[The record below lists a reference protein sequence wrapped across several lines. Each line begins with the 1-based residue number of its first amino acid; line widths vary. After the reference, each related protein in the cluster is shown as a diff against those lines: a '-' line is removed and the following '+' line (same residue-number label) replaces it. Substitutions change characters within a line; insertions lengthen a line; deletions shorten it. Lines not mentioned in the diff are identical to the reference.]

1 MGRSRNGKPSTTER
15 LMARNA
21 GLSRKVMADGG
32 EVFSGGLASRALKA
46 VGARAM
52 TMDGNIFVNEGFG
65 SSPEDQALYAHERV
79 HEEGSGGH
87 DHGDHN
93 HGSDPEEMAA
103 RAVERMVLHKTRAG
117 EDLGETLAKIRENM
131 PRNQEEAEKQIR
143 HAMSADKDGETR
155 AQAMMGYWAL
165 RSQGMSQR
173 DINRM
178 LSEFVSDKMQEI
190 EEQNNTRSAGNSRF

>member
-15 LMARNA
+15 LMARSA
-21 GLSRKVMADGG
+21 GLSRRSMPDGG
-32 EVFSGGLASRALKA
+32 EVYHGALATRALKA

-52 TMDGNIFVNEGFG
+52 TMDGTIFVNEGFG
-65 SSPEDQALYAHERV
+65 NTPEDMALYAHERV
-79 HEEGSGGH
+79 HYEGSGGY

-93 HGSDPEEMAA
+93 HGQDPEEMAA
-103 RAVERMVLHKTRAG
+103 QAVERMVLHKARAG

-143 HAMSADKDGETR
+143 HALSADKDGEMR
-155 AQAMMGYWAL
+155 EQAMMGYWAL
-165 RSQGMSQR
+165 RSQGLSEA

-178 LSEFVSDKMQEI
+178 LRDYVVDTMLEI
-190 EEQNNTRSAGNSRF
+190 EDLNNYRSAGNAKF

>member
-1 MGRSRNGKPSTTER
+1 MGRNRNGKPSVTDR

-21 GLSRKVMADGG
+21 GLSRKSMADGG
-32 EVFSGGLASRALKA
+32 EVYQGSLATRALKA

-65 SSPEDQALYAHERV
+65 GTAEDQALYAHERV
-79 HEEGSGGH
+79 HEMGSGGH

-93 HGSDPEEMAA
+93 HGNDPEEMAA

-117 EDLGETLAKIRENM
+117 EDLGQTLSHIRENM

-143 HAMSADKDGETR
+143 HALSADKDGEMSE
-155 AQAMMGYWAL
+155 QAMMGYWAMRATGL
-165 RSQGMSQR
+165 SEK
-173 DINRM
+173 DVNRM
-178 LSEFVSDKMQEI
+178 LSEYVTETMQEI
-190 EEQNNTRSAGNSRF
+190 EKQNNERSAQSAKF